1 MDDLCGLFGNT
12 RQAYYKKDTEI
23 VKDLMQEDM
32 IITMVKKIRES
43 QPKIGGRKL
52 FDMLSDVLNMN
63 GGRDAFFNILRDN
76 KLLVRKRRT
85 RVLTTNSFHWLRKY
99 PNLIKELTVMMPNKL
114 WVSDITYINVGNEF
128 MYLFLITDAYSRKI
142 IGWKLADTMEAKHG
156 VEALEMAIS
165 QLPKDTNGLFHHSDR
180 GVQYCSSK
188 YVECLVK
195 QGIEISMTES
205 GDPRENAIAERV
217 NGILKVEWLYDMEL
231 TSKEHATQAIAIII
245 NTYNTERPH
254 LSIGMLTPAEA
265 HLKTGKLKKLWT
277 KQKRKMNL
285 AEI

>member
-12 RQAYYKKDTEI
+12 RQAYYKKDTEV

-52 FDMLSDVLNMN
+52 FDIISEAFDMN

-85 RVLTTNSFHWLRKY
+85 RVITTNSFHWLRKY
-99 PNLIKELTVMMPNKL
+99 PNLIKELQVMMPNKL

-156 VEALEMAIS
+156 VEALEMAMS
-165 QLPKDTNGLFHHSDR
+165 QLPNDTNGLIHHSDR

-188 YVECLVK
+188 YVECLLK

-231 TSKEHATQAIAIII
+231 TSKEQAIQVIATII
-245 NTYNTERPH
+245 NLYNTKRPH
-254 LSIGMLTPAEA
+254 LSIAMLTPAEA
-265 HLKTGKLKKLWT
+265 HLKTGVLKKLWT

-285 AEI
+285 VEV